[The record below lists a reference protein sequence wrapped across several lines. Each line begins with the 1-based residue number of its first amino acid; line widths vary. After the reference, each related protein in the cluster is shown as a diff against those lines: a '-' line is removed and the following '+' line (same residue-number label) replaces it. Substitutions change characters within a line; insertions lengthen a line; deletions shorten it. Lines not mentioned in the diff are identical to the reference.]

1 VDGTTAVLERPHE
14 ADAPCSTADAFGE
27 EQCTAR
33 EDEHRSGEA
42 PADCAPSRRIR
53 HRQGGGATG
62 VTGVAPPPGMSSHE
76 IRRSDT
82 FSRRPGGSWGRCERT
97 TGTMARRPASRR
109 LSAALM
115 ALTLAVIVPWPAAAY
130 ETDDLLIYLDAT
142 NPASAPGAT
151 TTWTDLSGNA
161 RHGTFAGAGPA
172 TVTFDAANQAVVF
185 PGGTNGTAYV
195 ALAGDF
201 ADFSGGFAIE
211 FEAEFGVSRTAWER
225 VFDFAFAV
233 GATADAFWVGQLAAT
248 NELTIEVWTDGAQSG
263 YCHSAT
269 DGTALGAAGERQFQR
284 WMITIGQDA
293 PYLCRMY
300 RDGIEIPTRV
310 SPWPV
315 NISSVGANANG
326 SAFVLPPNTARPSG
340 FVGRS
345 NFIADRDLEGAIRYL
360 RIYNRE
366 LTPVQAQ
373 ANASRTVTFAAN
385 DGSGRTSTQSS
396 IAPVALDANTFT
408 RAGHEFLGWNREP
421 DGSGTAYA
429 DLDVFP
435 FVADVTLHA
444 IWEAVAPE
452 VPEAPGEGDGDD
464 DAGAPPDGGGEDGG
478 GEGTTVGARIP
489 TRVPTGGGPI
499 PVLPLPVGMLV
510 ATLGTLVL
518 LTGRTRGIAAAWAA
532 AAQARNVARGRGR
545 SGPRLPGFDLL
556 ESRLADVRRRVVGP
570 R

>member
-1 VDGTTAVLERPHE
+1 
-14 ADAPCSTADAFGE
+14 
-27 EQCTAR
+27 
-33 EDEHRSGEA
+33 
-42 PADCAPSRRIR
+42 
-53 HRQGGGATG
+53 
-62 VTGVAPPPGMSSHE
+62 
-76 IRRSDT
+76 
-82 FSRRPGGSWGRCERT
+82 
-97 TGTMARRPASRR
+97 MARRPASRR

-130 ETDDLLIYLDAT
+130 ETDGLLIYLDAT

-464 DAGAPPDGGGEDGG
+464 DAGAPPR
-478 GEGTTVGARIP
+478 AHR
-489 TRVPTGGGPI
+489 
-499 PVLPLPVGMLV
+499 
-510 ATLGTLVL
+510 
-518 LTGRTRGIAAAWAA
+518 RTAAARTAA
-532 AAQARNVARGRGR
+532 ARGRRSGRASRRACRREAGR
-545 SGPRLPGFDLL
+545 SPSCRSPSACSSPRSARSCSSPGARAASQRRGRLLRRRGTSRAAGAGPVRGSRASTSSSPASPTSGAASSGRAETAASDGGPEPSVRPRGARRRDVPHGAPLRLSDHGRLPLSGFFPTWWRALGHTDPTPT
-556 ESRLADVRRRVVGP
+556 SGHGATASGTR
-570 R
+570 